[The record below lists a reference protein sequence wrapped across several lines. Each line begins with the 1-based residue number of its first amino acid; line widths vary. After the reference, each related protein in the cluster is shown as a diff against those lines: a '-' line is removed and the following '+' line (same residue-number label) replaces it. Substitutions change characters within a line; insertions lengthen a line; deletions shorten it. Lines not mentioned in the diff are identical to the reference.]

1 MWPVAIALRVAASQ
15 SVGIGVVELAGLDQ
29 RGDDSPVFRPGIVSG
44 EEGVLSVQRDG
55 ADGPLDGVAIEL
67 DPAIGQEQAQAVPV
81 FGDVLQ
87 GLAQGDFVAT
97 RAR

>member
-1 MWPVAIALRVAASQ
+1 MFRSHLAGIVPGQQFFDLALHVAGRDRTEGGGQ
-15 SVGIGVVELAGLDQ
+15 PSVGIDVVELAGLDQ

-67 DPAIGQEQAQAVPV
+67 DPAIGQEQA
-81 FGDVLQ
+81 
-87 GLAQGDFVAT
+87 
-97 RAR
+97 